1 MYEPYMTPVTRVQAD
16 IKLPE
21 PRISKFVLFLLRFI
35 ARPYLSLF
43 IGTAKIVLAGEDHL
57 FNAFKKALAGE
68 SRCIIAFR
76 HAIGT
81 EPQLLAW
88 FFLFKLN
95 ALARRSGI
103 KFSRKPHAL
112 FVYGYE
118 VARWGGGAA
127 RFIMPRIGAMPVH
140 HTKIDRQGMSRI
152 LNAIVDD
159 KYPVALAPEGQV
171 SYTSESVPR
180 LEQGTFRIGFNAA
193 DKIAKQGS
201 NIPVEVL
208 PLCVYFR
215 YGSQGKTALEAL
227 LRKIEKY
234 TKAGKEAKTL
244 TFTQRLER
252 CREHILEVK
261 EKRYQIKGDE
271 SLSFEE
277 RLNTVV
283 NTALETGERMLGL
296 KPEGDFFTRLY
307 NLRQICWDLIILPGV
322 DSLDNMSPVER
333 NAADLRAGEAWHASR
348 HMELADFGWYF
359 RVPLPQESDPL
370 HAKVEYCQNL
380 YDFANRTMGGAYG
393 NRKIVLPQRV
403 IIQAAPVINLT
414 ERLPSYK
421 EDKKTAVDTA
431 MKDLEKAYLGS
442 KGLGD

>member
-1 MYEPYMTPVTRVQAD
+1 MYKPYIKPIVKVSPDIRV
-16 IKLPE
+16 PE
-21 PRISKFVLFLLRFI
+21 PRISKFVLFLLSFLT
-35 ARPYLSLF
+35 RPYLFLF
-43 IGTAKIVLAGEDHL
+43 IGAAKIALAGEEHL
-57 FNAFKKALAGE
+57 FNAFKKALVGE

-88 FFLFKLN
+88 FFLFRIS
-95 ALARRSGI
+95 ALAHRAGI
-103 KFSRKPHAL
+103 KFSRRPHAL

-118 VARWGGGAA
+118 VARWGGWAA
-127 RFIMPRIGAMPVH
+127 RFIMPRIGAMPIH
-140 HTKIDRQGMSRI
+140 HTKVDRQGMSRI
-152 LNAIVDD
+152 LNAIVDGP
-159 KYPVALAPEGQV
+159 YPVALAPEGQV
-171 SYTSESVPR
+171 SYTANSVPR

-193 DKIAKQGS
+193 DKIVKQGL

-208 PLCVYFR
+208 PLCVHFR
-215 YGSQGKTALEAL
+215 YGSQGKTALETL

-234 TKAGKEAKTL
+234 TNAGKETKAL
-244 TFTQRLER
+244 PFTQRLER
-252 CREHILEVK
+252 CREHILEVN
-261 EKRYQIKGDE
+261 EKRYQIKIDK
-271 SLSFEE
+271 SLPFEE

-307 NLRQICWDLIILPGV
+307 NIRQICWDLIILPGI
-322 DSLDNMSPVER
+322 DSLDNMCPVER
-333 NAADLRAGEAWHASR
+333 NAADLCAGTAWYASR

-359 RVPLPQESDPL
+359 RIPLPQESDPL
-370 HAKVEYCQNL
+370 HTRVEYCQNL

-393 NRKIVLPQRV
+393 NRKSILPQRV
-403 IIQAAPVINLT
+403 IIQAAPAINLT

-431 MKDLEKAYLGS
+431 MKHLEKDYL
-442 KGLGD
+442 DCIIQE